1 MSDAAERLE
10 RLERLEARLLLAE
23 DQIDALNK
31 TVYRQQGVIERLQ
44 EQMRQLARQV
54 QSAQAAAQG
63 RPEDEIPP
71 HW

>member
-1 MSDAAERLE
+1 MTDPAARVERLE
-10 RLERLEARLLLAE
+10 SRLLLAE

-31 TVYRQQGVIERLQ
+31 TVYRQQREIDRLH
-44 EQMRQLARQV
+44 EQLRQLARQL
-54 QSAQAAAQG
+54 QSAQGVAPG

>member
-1 MSDAAERLE
+1 MTDPAARLE
-10 RLERLEARLLLAE
+10 RLESRLLLAE

-31 TVYRQQGVIERLQ
+31 TVYRQQREIDRLH
-44 EQMRQLARQV
+44 EQLRQLARQL
-54 QSAQAAAQG
+54 QSTQGAAPG